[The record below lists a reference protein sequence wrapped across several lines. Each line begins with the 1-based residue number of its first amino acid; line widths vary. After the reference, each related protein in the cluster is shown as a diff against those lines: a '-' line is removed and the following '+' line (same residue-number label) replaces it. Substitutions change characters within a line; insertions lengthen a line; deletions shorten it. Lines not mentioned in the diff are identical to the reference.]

1 MIARAKNAVDDA
13 GAPTIAP
20 PPTTPHELHAYGL
33 LTPAGTARYLGNERH
48 SVHRLIADGA
58 LPTTTVLG
66 STRIEPLVAWAARQ
80 GATRETLHAVAAAL
94 RAGQSV
100 DAVIAL
106 VQASPP
112 APRTKR
118 GRKKKQPAPPAQGET

>member
-20 PPTTPHELHAYGL
+20 PPTTPHELHAYGPM
-33 LTPAGTARYLGNERH
+33 TPAAAARFIGK
-48 SVHRLIADGA
+48 HRNRVVDDIDRDVI
-58 LPTTTVLG
+58 PTTAVLG